1 MTLTLTII
9 RFIFPFLLLVAFFCL
24 YKKEYKF
31 MKTFMWKMVSL
42 RNSKLFYVSM
52 VTFLLIFINW
62 CCCMTEPNLAVGLS
76 SILTLALLNRRIAD
90 STLHILHERKRF
102 WLITLLIAVVC
113 YATPYMNS
121 VFQLFFLLSVAAV
134 FYPSERVLQQKSVL
148 EDCDSFKSQMDWI
161 MKNYY

>member
-52 VTFLLIFINW
+52 LTFLLIFINW
-62 CCCMTEPNLAVGLS
+62 C
-76 SILTLALLNRRIAD
+76 
-90 STLHILHERKRF
+90 
-102 WLITLLIAVVC
+102 
-113 YATPYMNS
+113 
-121 VFQLFFLLSVAAV
+121 
-134 FYPSERVLQQKSVL
+134 
-148 EDCDSFKSQMDWI
+148 
-161 MKNYY
+161 

>member
-1 MTLTLTII
+1 MIHTLTII
-9 RFIFPFLLLVAFFCL
+9 RFLFPFLLLLAFFCL
-24 YKKEYKF
+24 YKKPYRC
-31 MKTFMWKMVSL
+31 MQSFMWRMVVFDSA
-42 RNSKLFYVSM
+42 RKFYLSIM
-52 VTFLLIFINW
+52 MLTLIFINW

-134 FYPSERVLQQKSVL
+134 FIRLKESFSRKAYLKTATVLKARL
-148 EDCDSFKSQMDWI
+148 
-161 MKNYY
+161 NG

>member
-62 CCCMTEPNLAVGLS
+62 CCCMTDPNIAVALS
-76 SILTLALLNRRIAD
+76 SLITLILISRKIMVSALRL
-90 STLHILHERKRF
+90 LHERKRLWF
-102 WLITLLIAVVC
+102 FTVFVAMVC
-113 YATPYMNS
+113 YAIPYMNS
-121 VFQLFFLLSVAAV
+121 VFHLFFTLSMAAV
-134 FYPSERVLQQKSVL
+134 FYPSEKVLALCDDSKPLKKHEERL
-148 EDCDSFKSQMDWI
+148 EQIFK
-161 MKNYY
+161 KYY